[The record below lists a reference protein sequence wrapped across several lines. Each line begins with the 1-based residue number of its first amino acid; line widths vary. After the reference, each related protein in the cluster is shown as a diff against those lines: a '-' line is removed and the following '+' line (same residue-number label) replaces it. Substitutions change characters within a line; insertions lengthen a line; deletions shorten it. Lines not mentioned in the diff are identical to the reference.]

1 MIYDKQKNEEIKALK
16 RFRKLKDQS
25 QYMGFKKALILKY
38 NVTGRTIEMWL
49 AKRTPGA
56 RKVRTDSGK
65 VRNKITAKEKKV
77 AAELLEQGTKIK
89 DVKKV
94 VGVSKRKLD
103 RIRDQVNMGAEA
115 DYENGDIDKETNFG
129 DKAKEMFRKLFQ
141 LDLIAPDRG
150 ILVEAAGKRIRIQK
164 GDVEDICLILANAY
178 NRLGIVKYKLDKMQF
193 MKMRVIHLVE
203 GQINI
208 LNQNGGA
215 TKEVESLTRMYDRL
229 NEPMAAEVNLDLLKT
244 ICRILKPNISDT
256 EIYELVKSNAP
267 TDE

>member
-1 MIYDKQKNEEIKALK
+1 MIFDKQKNEEIKALK

-38 NVTGRTIEMWL
+38 NVTGRTVEMWL
-49 AKRTPGA
+49 NQRVPGA

-65 VRNKITAKEKKV
+65 IRNKITAKEKKA

-115 DYENGDIDKETNFG
+115 GIENGDLETNFG

-150 ILVEAAGKRIRIQK
+150 ILVEAAGKKIRVQK

-229 NEPMAAEVNLDLLKT
+229 NEPMATEVNLELLKT

-267 TDE
+267 TDD

>member
-1 MIYDKQKNEEIKALK
+1 MIFDKQKNEDIKTLK
-16 RFRKLKDQS
+16 RFRKLKDQTK
-25 QYMGFKKALILKY
+25 YMGFKKAIILKY
-38 NVTGRTIEMWL
+38 GVTGRTVEMWL
-49 AKRTPGA
+49 NQRTPGA

-65 VRNKITAKEKKV
+65 VRNKITAKEKKL
-77 AAELLEQGTKIK
+77 AAELLESGTKIK

-103 RIRDQVNMGAEA
+103 RIRDQVEEQIET
-115 DYENGDIDKETNFG
+115 DENELKETGFG

-141 LDLIAPDRG
+141 LDLIAPERG
-150 ILVEAAGKRIRIQK
+150 IMVEAAGKKIRVQK
-164 GDVEDICLILANAY
+164 GDVEDICMILANAY
-178 NRLGIVKYKLDKMQF
+178 NRQGIVKYKLDKMQF

-203 GQINI
+203 GQINL

-229 NEPMAAEVNLDLLKT
+229 NEPMATEVNLELLKT

-267 TDE
+267 SDE